1 MDRISIWHRGHLGPE
16 PPPENSRVVELLPL
30 VIQLQPPAADLPAQP
45 AHELVAKSPTQRDV
59 IDQ

>member
-30 VIQLQPPAADLPAQP
+30 VIQLQFAIADQPAQP
-45 AHELVAKSPTQRDV
+45 AHEGVPKGSTERYV
-59 IDQ
+59 VDQ